1 MKGNLVLLTLAF
13 AVLAVWA
20 LMPHATV
27 SDDEAPAAPPT
38 ATPHPLGETAPIV
51 PLIVIKPGETQE
63 MQLSSACARYTRG
76 SGPSVHQLGHFEY
89 NAAESCTVRG
99 VTASFAQPH
108 TVDDYPALVEAG
120 AKSCTLTVTASES
133 AEPGVI
139 DLHLT
144 DSTCS
149 GSCHVN
155 VRVLVV
161 ADSSTVP
168 GSEPETSAAAP

>member
-1 MKGNLVLLTLAF
+1 MKGNFAMLTLAF
-13 AVLAVWA
+13 AVLAAWA
-20 LMPHATV
+20 LTPLQSI
-27 SDDEAPAAPPT
+27 SDDAAPAAPPT
-38 ATPHPLGETAPIV
+38 ATPFPLGETAPII
-51 PLIVIKPGETQE
+51 PMIVIQPGETQ
-63 MQLSSACARYTRG
+63 QLHLSSACARYTRG
-76 SGPSVHQLGHFEY
+76 SGPSVHQLGDFEH
-89 NAAESCTVRG
+89 NAIESCTVGG

-108 TVDDYPALVEAG
+108 TVDDYADLVAMS

-149 GSCHVN
+149 GSCHIN

-161 ADSSTVP
+161 AESSTAP
-168 GSEPETSAAAP
+168 GSEPEASGTAP